1 VDVRV
6 GLAHSN
12 NKFSLNEN
20 LRNSNSLAVIVSENC
35 VGTDRR
41 TWLDGRTW
49 LTDWASDRPIV
60 FNLSL

>member
-20 LRNSNSLAVIVSENC
+20 LRNSNSLAVIVSEIT
-35 VGTDRR
+35 VLAQTDEH
-41 TWLDGRTW
+41 G
-49 LTDWASDRPIV
+49 
-60 FNLSL
+60 